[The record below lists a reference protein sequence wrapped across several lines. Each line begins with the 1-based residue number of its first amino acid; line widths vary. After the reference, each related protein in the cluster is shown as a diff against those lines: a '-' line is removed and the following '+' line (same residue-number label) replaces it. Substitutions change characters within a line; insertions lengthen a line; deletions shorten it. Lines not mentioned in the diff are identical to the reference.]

1 MDDRLGSRMRAT
13 FRLPCAVLLLVLL
26 LCSAA
31 ACGPRDDSSTVE
43 TVQDAADF
51 NLEPGEIAIEYIAHA
66 AFRIHSA
73 GGSKILIDPYA
84 NQVWLGYD
92 FPDSVATDAVL
103 ITHPHY
109 DHDAG
114 NFRGLPFPWDSTV
127 PVFRDPGT
135 YSVGEFTI
143 RGVRGKHADPY
154 GMEFGQINTIWLIEL
169 AGLRIAHLGD
179 NGPITD
185 AMVREMGRV
194 DVLMIPIDAD
204 YHIINEAAIQ
214 LARSALKPRVLIP
227 MHYRIPDL
235 EPSEDSP
242 SDLGEIEPWLVGKDN
257 VTRVAGHLEIFR
269 RETLTDAE
277 QIFVFEHSPA
287 VTRPGN

>member
-1 MDDRLGSRMRAT
+1 MRQILRFST
-13 FRLPCAVLLLVLL
+13 FLL
-26 LCSAA
+26 SIGA

-43 TVQDAADF
+43 AVQDAADLK
-51 NLEPGEIAIEYIAHA
+51 LERGEIAIEYLAHA

-84 NQVWLGYD
+84 SQVWLGYD

-114 NFRGLPFPWDSTV
+114 DFRGLPFPWDSTV

-154 GMEFGQINTIWLIEL
+154 GMEFGQINTIWMIEF

-185 AMVREMGRV
+185 AIVREMGRV

-204 YHIINEAAIQ
+204 YHIIDEAAIQ
-214 LARSALKPRVLIP
+214 RARSALRPRVLIP
-227 MHYRIPDL
+227 MHYRIPGL
-235 EPSEDSP
+235 EASADSP

-257 VTRVAGHLEIFR
+257 VTRVGGHLEIFR
-269 RETLTDAE
+269 RETLPEAE
-277 QIFVFEHSPA
+277 QIVVFSHSPK
-287 VTRPGN
+287 VLRPRN

>member
-1 MDDRLGSRMRAT
+1 MPAT
-13 FRLPCAVLLLVLL
+13 GRYSVLLLL
-26 LCSAA
+26 SAA
-31 ACGPRDDSSTVE
+31 ACGSREDASSIQTSE
-43 TVQDAADF
+43 QGAAGLR
-51 NLEPGEIAIEYIAHA
+51 LEPGDVAIEYIAHA

-73 GGSKILIDPYA
+73 GGSKILIDPFA
-84 NQVWLGYD
+84 SRVWLGYD

-114 NFRGLPFPWDSTV
+114 DFRGLPFPWDSTV
-127 PVFRDPGT
+127 PVLRDPGT

-185 AMVREMGRV
+185 AIVREMGRV

-235 EPSEDSP
+235 EASEDSP
-242 SDLGEIEPWLVGKDN
+242 SDLGEIEPWLEGKGN
-257 VTRVAGHLEIFR
+257 VTRVGGHLEIFR
-269 RETLTDAE
+269 RETLPDAE
-277 QIFVFEHSPA
+277 QIVVFNHSPK
-287 VTRPGN
+287 VLRPRN